1 MPHHLKTH
9 YYFGSFSG
17 LDLLDFYPTLEFLEK
32 TFCRHGLPQ
41 IVEFQRT
48 KMIENSRKFLTDIVA
63 HHVNETRRNKTAMAV
78 SEVKAKVDELKLGEE
93 DALSVVRLYSF
104 ISSNQT
110 K

>member
-1 MPHHLKTH
+1 MPHHLKTLH
-9 YYFGSFSG
+9 YLGSFSG

-63 HHVNETRRNKTAMAV
+63 LHVNETRQNAMAV